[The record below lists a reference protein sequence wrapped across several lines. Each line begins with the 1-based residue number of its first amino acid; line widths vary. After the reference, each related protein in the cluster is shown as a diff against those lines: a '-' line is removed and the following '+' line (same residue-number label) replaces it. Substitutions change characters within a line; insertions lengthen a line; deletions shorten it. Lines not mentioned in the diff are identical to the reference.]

1 MRKQT
6 KLVAVLSA
14 AALLAIGAS
23 MTSFAKGWEQED
35 GEWVYL
41 DSEGDRT
48 YDTWKKSGN
57 YYYYLN
63 EDGVMATDTV
73 IEYDGNKYY
82 VDATGKKVTNQ
93 WVSVENEDNEEI
105 GGYDDID
112 VIWYYFGSTGKA
124 YKDDVKT
131 VSYAGG
137 SAKFAFDE
145 NGYMLSGWQ
154 WLGDDS
160 DELYYFGTQDE
171 GWAYTDWQY
180 LEPKDD
186 PSDAYDDEEWFYF
199 KPSTGKAYVGARK
212 YIKGQYYTFDSE
224 GVMEDK
230 WVKGTPGAPASG
242 ASARYDADNGNQAT
256 GWVYTYGVN
265 DADEEGDEY
274 WFYLNS
280 KGVPFNLNGAD
291 AAVDEN
297 GDAVVLKVNKKDNE
311 KWPEKESAYAAKV
324 IKSKTYLFNA
334 KGEMQTGVFKLD
346 AGETIA
352 RTGSSADLGS
362 KEVATVYYFD
372 KTSGSGQGAMVT
384 GKTTVTYD
392 GDVYAFYFQKDG
404 QAYTN
409 YIADGT
415 YYDAN
420 GERVEAEDGNT
431 YDLVEVWDVQV
442 KGDADAEV
450 TGTIIVNSNGKV
462 KKSGT
467 VKVDGYKY
475 TVENYTVTDIE
486 AID

>member
-6 KLVAVLSA
+6 KLAVVLSA

-48 YDTWKKSGN
+48 YDAWKKSGN
-57 YYYYLN
+57 NYYYLN
-63 EDGVMATDTV
+63 EDGVMATSTV

-82 VDATGKKVTNQ
+82 VDETGKKVTNQ
-93 WVSVENEDNEEI
+93 WVSVDNEDNEEI

-124 YKDDVKT
+124 HKDAVKT

-154 WLGDDS
+154 WLGDDA

-171 GWAYTDWQY
+171 GWAHTGWQY

-212 YIKGQYYTFDSE
+212 YINGKYYTFDDE
-224 GVMEDK
+224 GVMDDK
-230 WVKGTPGAPASG
+230 WVTGTPGAPASG
-242 ASARYDADNGNQAT
+242 SSARYDADNGNQAT
-256 GWVYTYGVN
+256 GWVYTYAV
-265 DADEEGDEY
+265 DDPDEEGDEY

-280 KGVPFNLNGAD
+280 KGVPFNLNGEGAVTEENAEP
-291 AAVDEN
+291 AAQTIQ
-297 GDAVVLKVNKKDNE
+297 KKNNE
-311 KWPEKESAYAAKV
+311 KWDNKTSVFAAKV

-334 KGEMQTGVFKLD
+334 KGEMQTGVFKLA
-346 AGETIA
+346 AGQTIV
-352 RTGSSADLGS
+352 RVGSSSDLGDAS
-362 KEVATVYYFD
+362 EATVYYFD

-392 GDVYAFYFQKDG
+392 GDVYTYYFQKDG
-404 QAYTN
+404 KAYAN

-415 YYDAN
+415 YYDED
-420 GERVEAEDGNT
+420 GERVDAEDGNT
-431 YDLVEVWDVQV
+431 YDLIEVEDVQV
-442 KGDADAEV
+442 KGDDDAEV
-450 TGTIIVNSNGKV
+450 TGTIVVNSNGKV
-462 KKSGT
+462 KSNRQIITRSNIKLPQPFASWS
-467 VKVDGYKY
+467 
-475 TVENYTVTDIE
+475 NSL
-486 AID
+486 